1 MTKTVKKIAN
11 CRLCGSKLPA
21 AVINFGLVPLAN
33 NLKTLENL
41 GKNEFKAPLMATTCK
56 KCGSHQLLYEVDP
69 GILFKNY
76 QYATPP
82 NLIPH
87 FKEYAATVS
96 QKMKLKKKDTI
107 VGIGGNSGILEHEFI
122 KLGFSHV
129 YNFEPAANIAALSAK
144 SVPNTIADFFNVATA
159 RKFLAKY
166 GKATLITSNNCF
178 AHIPDLNSIVKGIK
192 NLLTVEGVFIFENA
206 YLLNTVINKDI
217 GQYYAEHIF
226 YHSIQPLD
234 FFFKKHGLRIFDI
247 QLNEVQMGS
256 IRVFVCRE
264 SSKRNTSSSVNNLIK
279 LETDFKLSEPE
290 TFVRLLREVEMEK
303 SKLVSELKK
312 FKKVVLYGVP
322 AKIVLL
328 INYFG
333 IEKYIRYAVDDSP
346 IKVGK
351 YIPGTKILIKSSREW
366 LEDKAPATMIGAYN
380 FSDDIIAKN
389 KAYNGKWIIPFK

>member
-1 MTKTVKKIAN
+1 MTKTVKKITN
-11 CRLCGSKLPA
+11 CRLCGSQLPA
-21 AVINFGLVPLAN
+21 AVFNFGLVPLAN
-33 NLKTLENL
+33 NLKSRENL
-41 GKNEFKAPLMATTCK
+41 EKKEFKAPLMATTCN

-69 GILFKNY
+69 GILFRNY

-107 VGIGGNSGILEHEFI
+107 IGIGGNNGILEHEFI
-122 KLGFSHV
+122 KLGYSHV
-129 YNFEPAANIAALSAK
+129 FNFEPAANIAAISAK
-144 SVPNTIADFFNVATA
+144 SVPNTIAEFFNVANA
-159 RKFLAKY
+159 RKFLATY

-192 NLLTVEGVFIFENA
+192 SLLTDEGVFIFENA
-206 YLLNTVINKDI
+206 YLLNTIINKDI

-226 YHSIQPLD
+226 YHSIKPLSV
-234 FFFKKHGLRIFDI
+234 FFKKQGLRIFDV

-256 IRVFVCRE
+256 IRVYVCRE
-264 SSKRNTSSSVNNLIK
+264 SSKRDTSTSVNNLIK
-279 LETDFKLSEPE
+279 LENDCKLTEPA
-290 TFVRLLREVEMEK
+290 TFARLLLEVEMEK
-303 SKLVSELKK
+303 SKLVNELKK
-312 FKKVVLYGVP
+312 YKKVALYGVP

-351 YIPGTKILIKSSREW
+351 YIPGTKIPIKSSLEW
-366 LEDKAPATMIGAYN
+366 QEDNSPATMIGAYN
-380 FSDDIIAKN
+380 FSDDIINKN
-389 KAYNGKWIIPFK
+389 KGYTGKWIIPFK